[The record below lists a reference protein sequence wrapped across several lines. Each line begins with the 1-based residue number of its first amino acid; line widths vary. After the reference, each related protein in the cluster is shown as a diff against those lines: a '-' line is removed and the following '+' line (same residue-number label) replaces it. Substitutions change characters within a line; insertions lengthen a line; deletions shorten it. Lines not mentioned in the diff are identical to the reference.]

1 MFTNEEYLN
10 IRSSLE
16 WNLRK
21 KEEIATEFYEQ
32 YGIKSDTYQTAR
44 ELATTARKA
53 LMAFC
58 EKTKHIEELQTI
70 IKIMNESG
78 AHPPLR
84 SVK

>member
-58 EKTKHIEELQTI
+58 EKTKHIEELQPI

>member
-10 IRSSLE
+10 IRSSLQ
-16 WNLRK
+16 WNLHK
-21 KEEIATEFYEQ
+21 KEELAAEFYEL

-44 ELATTARKA
+44 ELATVARQA

-58 EKTKHIEELQTI
+58 AKTKHIEGLQAI

-84 SVK
+84 SVE